1 MIITP
6 DLLVEAVGCSRAAGA
21 LWSTWLD
28 AACRRFGI
36 SETVPRLSMFFAHI
50 GHESA
55 SLSRQTES
63 LNYTPARLLEVFGRH
78 RISEQQAHSMG
89 RTADH
94 EANQVAIACQVYG
107 GEWGRVNLGN
117 RPGTLDGWDFRGRGP
132 IGLTG
137 RDNYAALTRRLRAA
151 GIQCPDFEVEPQALE
166 QPEWGALSAAD
177 FWNSRKLNPIADA
190 GDFNET
196 TRRINGGMNGQ
207 PDRLVRLQRA
217 LRAVAAWAGQGAVIA
232 PAPVQTQPT
241 TPAEAPA
248 APPPIPAGDADSAP
262 ENQTMAIPLVLAKI
276 GTTLLGGLAAGLID
290 GFEEKAKAKV
300 VAELERH
307 GADSSAATQIVGSVV
322 DAAKM
327 LTGITNPIAA
337 TAAVQADPALMEKLQ
352 DDTLDTIDR
361 LVPVLVK
368 IEEQGRL
375 NRAQDEIARENA
387 RRFNNDNDAI
397 VLDIDFRFIKLRLKF
412 MHLLSIAFVSFC
424 GWFVTKHWATLTPE
438 MRGTVIALMIVA
450 GWNGVRD
457 YWMSSSAGSSMK
469 DTINSELLRRRT

>member
-36 SETVPRLSMFFAHI
+36 SETVPRLAMFFAHT

-89 RTADH
+89 RTNDH

-151 GIQCPDFEVEPQALE
+151 GIQCPDFEVEPEALE

-177 FWNSRKLNPIADA
+177 FWNSRNLNPIADA

-217 LRAVAAWAGQGAVIA
+217 LRAVAAWAGHGAAIA
-232 PAPVQTQPT
+232 PAPAPAHSP

-248 APPPIPAGDADSAP
+248 APPIPAGDADSAP
-262 ENQTMAIPLVLAKI
+262 ENHMALPLVGILGKI
-276 GTTLLGGLAAGLID
+276 GTTLVGGLAAGLID
-290 GFEEKAKAKV
+290 AFAPVAKQKV

-307 GADSSAATQIVGSVV
+307 GADSAAAAQIIGSVV
-322 DAAKM
+322 DAAKT
-327 LTGITNPIAA
+327 LTGDPNPITA
-337 TAAVQADPALMEKLQ
+337 TATAVADPAVLEKVA
-352 DDTLDTIDR
+352 DDTLATIERLAPLLEKVVAWERQDRQDDEASRDAASNRSRLEDYDMTGPLLQGALRFAGGLTVFVCMIALIQLLKTDTIATEVWSLIAG
-361 LVPVLVK
+361 LV
-368 IEEQGRL
+368 
-375 NRAQDEIARENA
+375 
-387 RRFNNDNDAI
+387 
-397 VLDIDFRFIKLRLKF
+397 
-412 MHLLSIAFVSFC
+412 
-424 GWFVTKHWATLTPE
+424 
-438 MRGTVIALMIVA
+438 GTVFGIVGTIYA
-450 GWNGVRD
+450 YRFGTSR
-457 YWMSSSAGSSMK
+457 SSGAK
-469 DTINSELLRRRT
+469 DIVIGELSRRPRG